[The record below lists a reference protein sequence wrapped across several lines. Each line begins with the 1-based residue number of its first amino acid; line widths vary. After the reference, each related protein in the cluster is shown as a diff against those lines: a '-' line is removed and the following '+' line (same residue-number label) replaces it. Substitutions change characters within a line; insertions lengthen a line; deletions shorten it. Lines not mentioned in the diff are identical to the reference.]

1 MVGTFTY
8 IGKDNQQLIK
18 GEIYKIDLLDVSR
31 KCYEGRSP
39 VLIRKAKNIKRK
51 ERCSFYHN
59 CNYGIGVVVKGTNYS
74 YIYRT
79 WTTFLKDWREDD

>member
-8 IGKDNQQLIK
+8 IGKNTNKLATGK
-18 GEIYKIDLLDVSR
+18 IYELELLDVSEH
-31 KCYEGRSP
+31 CYESKSP
-39 VLIRKAKNIKRK
+39 ILIRKAKNIKRK

>member
-8 IGKDNQQLIK
+8 IGKNTNKLATGKIYQL
-18 GEIYKIDLLDVSR
+18 ELLDVSEH
-31 KCYEGRSP
+31 CYESKSP
-39 VLIRKAKNIKRK
+39 ILIRKAKNIKRK

>member
-18 GEIYKIDLLDVSR
+18 GEIYKIDLLDVS
-31 KCYEGRSP
+31 KHCYESRSP
-39 VLIRKAKNIKRK
+39 ILIRKAKDIKRR
-51 ERCSFYHN
+51 ERCAFCHN
-59 CNYGIGVVVKGTNYS
+59 PNYGIGVVAHGTDFS